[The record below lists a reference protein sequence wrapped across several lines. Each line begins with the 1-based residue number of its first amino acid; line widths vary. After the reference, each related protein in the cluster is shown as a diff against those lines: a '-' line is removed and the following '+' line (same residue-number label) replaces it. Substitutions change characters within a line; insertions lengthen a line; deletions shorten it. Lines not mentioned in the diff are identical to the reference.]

1 MREDFKDVYKLFV
14 ETWGKD
20 TQADMCIEEMSELT
34 KELCKNR
41 RIEKGFIV
49 DAEKK
54 KQENLEH
61 VREEIADV
69 LNMVEQM
76 EYIFGVDEIEKIR
89 KQKMKRTKA
98 FIIKE

>member
-1 MREDFKDVYKLFV
+1 MREDFKDGYKLFV

-20 TQADMCIEEMSELT
+20 TQADMCIVEMSELT

-89 KQKMKRTKA
+89 EQKMKRTKA